1 VADSALLVKSWL
13 LQDATLIGMLGQ
25 MNVKAGEL
33 PAKFNPAGGPIV
45 TVALH
50 AGRSHPETIDLATDR
65 VRVRVWAG
73 VNQDQL
79 AFNVY
84 NEVRKW
90 MHGAN
95 MVNLSPYGTIVI
107 SQEASR
113 QSLTEP
119 VTGWATVLAFY
130 DITAHD

>member
-1 VADSALLVKSWL
+1 
-13 LQDATLIGMLGQ
+13 MLGP

-33 PAKFNPAGGPIV
+33 PAKFNPATGPVV

-50 AGRSHPETIDLATDR
+50 AGKSHPEATELATDR
-65 VRVRVWAG
+65 IRVRVWAG

-84 NEVRKW
+84 NEVKRW

-113 QSLTEP
+113 QSVTDRE
-119 VTGWATVLAFY
+119 TGWA
-130 DITAHD
+130 